1 MYSTDHLYIFSI
13 MLTRKHMQHSCFY
26 VDIVSKEAVRTT
38 SAGSDKDKSDQDS
51 DLEITRIEPTST
63 SNKNSSL
70 NQFIFNIADGGFT
83 ELHTLWQVLK
93 LKFMVCNFVLVL
105 YL

>member
-1 MYSTDHLYIFSI
+1 
-13 MLTRKHMQHSCFY
+13 MQNSCFY

-38 SAGSDKDKSDQDS
+38 SASGDKDKSDQDS

-63 SNKNSSL
+63 STKNSSL

-93 LKFMVCNFVLVL
+93 LIVIFTL
-105 YL
+105 Y